1 MAKKLYSKSQK
12 IFRPIDWTITFRVSG
27 GTLDQQH
34 DADNDLFYPDRTV
47 TPTLIEPTFHIV
59 DRDAKSSRDATAEL
73 INISWKQVVNAA
85 EPVDCNTPDYD
96 VSTED
101 TEDRKKGSIIVN
113 KNVPYLTTITLKFAA
128 QYFDKRRKRTLK
140 VEKDIPLTTASV
152 ASLLLYTKLNRP
164 TTYLID
170 PFQLDTPEQYQDVI
184 TPSFQLGDEQL
195 TDTSVVGGWWFVLDG
210 GKEVAV
216 NPAEDIRFDAIDPKT
231 FALTVDKRCFNDS
244 VIRFKSSLH
253 PDKVIPSTAPVNAN
267 IEDIRLVR
275 KYPDGIEFKQVLG
288 GDGFVNGD
296 ATYTVGEVIASG
308 PQGVVANPD
317 KYWTCDW
324 LIKDSAAGTTYNKVA
339 TGFGPVKLPMKTD
352 EIDICT
358 EIYEK
363 GAYALLVD
371 EPNGRALTS
380 DTGQVIIVQKERR
393 EL

>member
-73 INISWKQVVNAA
+73 INISWKQIVNAA

-96 VSTED
+96 VSTEG

-113 KNVPYLTTITLKFAA
+113 KNVPYLTTITLKFSA
-128 QYFDKRRKRTLK
+128 QYFDQRRKRTLK

-170 PFQLDTPEQYQDVI
+170 PFSLETPEQYTDVI
-184 TPSFQLGDEQL
+184 TPAFQLGDEQL
-195 TDTSVVGGWWFVLDG
+195 TDTSVIGGWWFSLENG
-210 GKEVAV
+210 AEVAV
-216 NPAEDIRFDAIDPKT
+216 NPAEDIRFDAIDPDT
-231 FALTVDKRCFNDS
+231 FALTVDKRCFDDT
-244 VIRFKSSLH
+244 VLRFKSSLH
-253 PDKVIPSTAPVNAN
+253 PDKVIPPSAPANAN
-267 IEDIRLVR
+267 IEDIRLIR
-275 KYPDGIEFKQVLG
+275 KYPAGIDFQQVLS
-288 GDGFVNGD
+288 GDGFVSGE
-296 ATYTVGEVIASG
+296 ATKTVGRVVVTG
-308 PQGVVANPD
+308 PKGVVSSPD

-324 LIKDSAAGTTYNKVA
+324 LVKESAAGTTYTKVA
-339 TGFGPVKLPMKTD
+339 QGFGPVDLPMKSD
-352 EIDICT
+352 SIDICA
-358 EIYEK
+358 EIHEK
-363 GAYALLVD
+363 GAFA
-371 EPNGRALTS
+371 ALTT
-380 DTGQVIIVQKERR
+380 DDGKLLTADDGKVIMAQIERR
-393 EL
+393 K